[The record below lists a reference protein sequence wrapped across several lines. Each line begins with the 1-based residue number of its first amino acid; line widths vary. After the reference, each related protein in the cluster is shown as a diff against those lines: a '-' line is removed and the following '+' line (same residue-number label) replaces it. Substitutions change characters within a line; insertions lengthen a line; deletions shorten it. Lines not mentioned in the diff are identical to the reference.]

1 MQGSV
6 WTSSKALEGYMAFHH
21 LLLALAEELPAIRAE
36 AERRVK
42 QSAHGFLV
50 LSTLRCS
57 AVSSSFFVAIDK
69 FGNYWVSEIPTPAR

>member
-42 QSAHGFLV
+42 QSAHEDPVLV
-50 LSTLRCS
+50 T
-57 AVSSSFFVAIDK
+57 AVGQLWGVPQCPAIS
-69 FGNYWVSEIPTPAR
+69 V

>member
-42 QSAHGFLV
+42 QSAHGVRV
-50 LSTLRCS
+50 LSAEVCQ
-57 AVSSSFFVAIDK
+57 V
-69 FGNYWVSEIPTPAR
+69 